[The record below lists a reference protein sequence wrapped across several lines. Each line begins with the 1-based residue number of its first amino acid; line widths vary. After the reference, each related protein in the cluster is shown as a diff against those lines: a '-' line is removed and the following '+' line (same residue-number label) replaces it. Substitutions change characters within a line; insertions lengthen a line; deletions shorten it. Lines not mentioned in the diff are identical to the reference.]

1 MRMQEEYLNV
11 DGDVVSAEA
20 LRISKAKDFANAV
33 KTAPYAHLLEC
44 KRTRD
49 CHEVVVFDAEV
60 EVGQKPVH
68 DIRGRERIAVV
79 FEESDTRMPEVLA
92 LRRDFPLVPHLNLQ
106 QEEFPRSLCLAE
118 QPYRER
124 KLQWTGATFVDEI
137 RRWLA
142 LTAKGRLHAEDQP
155 LEPLLLGSAG
165 NLILPCDLLKET
177 EPELLFVSV
186 VERGEGR
193 RTFVAE
199 RVAVFNEDLIP
210 HKYVACFFQ
219 SNSHQHGIIR
229 KAPTT
234 LFELHEFLKDGKM
247 DLLDELRNRFEK
259 WESQIDEQKIVDAK
273 LVLIIALPKTRH
285 ENATSETTEIR
296 AFLTFETISEIRIG
310 IGLWGKDQGH
320 IGKLLQIDR
329 DEKGDNI
336 QIGML
341 NPICSFSRE
350 QAALFNGFSSRK
362 SMKIVAVGLGALG
375 SQVFMNLIRAG
386 YGEWTLI
393 DKDFLLPHNLA
404 RHALSGCFIG
414 EAKSRSLAEIAN
426 HTIKG
431 DSIADWIVADVL
443 NPEAPP
449 ETLDNIS
456 KAFNCADIILDASA
470 SVPVARHL
478 AHDVDSAARR
488 ISIFL
493 NPSGTAVVL
502 LAEDPT
508 RKTTLDF
515 LEMQY
520 YRCLIN
526 EPYLGTHL
534 QRNSEEIRYATSC
547 RDVSS
552 IIPQDFVALHAAIC
566 SRAIHQVTSN
576 EKACLSI
583 WCTDADQINVQ
594 RHSFP
599 VTSPLICEKG
609 KWTLSTD
616 EWLLDKVFKV
626 REEKLPNETG
636 GVLVGAYDFQR
647 NIVYVVD
654 CLPSPPDSEEWPTA
668 IAQSNHRGTV
678 GFRRRNLPA
687 LLAKYFLD
695 MTDALRSAHQM
706 MRPGAYA
713 FYVVGNNS
721 TTVNGD
727 RRLEIRTNEFL
738 WHIGKRVGWIG
749 EQVVDMELLPSRDV
763 FQKNSGTKETILVFK
778 AQKRSG
784 TPARKARYSRTERA
798 LQQEK
803 GTDWNFH
810 TEETQPHLH
819 ALHPYPAR
827 FIPQIPRKAI
837 EAWTAKGEVVLDPFC
852 GCGTT
857 LLESVL
863 LGRNTIGVDNNS
875 VAHLISQ
882 AKTTH
887 YTRNDLQELQQFV
900 LALPLQLSGGLQTS
914 TQTELAGSKPD
925 MWIPDSEKLRYWFD
939 AEAIGELGRLKCLIA
954 QLKARPKLL
963 ALAAFSAIIVRV
975 SYQESDTRY
984 ARVKRPYRQGE
995 VVKRFT
1001 AKVTNAICRAREI
1014 VDCPKAEATLYLND
1028 SRDVS
1033 RIVSESVNLIV
1044 TSPPYLNAYDYHKY
1058 HRQRLHWIDG
1068 DIKLARD
1075 AEIGK
1080 HDTFTRPRATPE
1092 PYFED
1097 MERCFI
1103 EWHRVLR
1110 SGGRAFIVIGDAI
1123 VMGQPV
1129 PVAERFIDIMT
1140 RIGFHPEK
1148 LWIRQI
1154 PQARKSF
1161 NRHHSR
1167 INEEHLLLFQR
1178 K

>member
-1 MRMQEEYLNV
+1 MQTTTSDTLIESHTPPLPLFEMQRGTQVTLELKPYIQPFERILAKAELA
-11 DGDVVSAEA
+11 GLLGMKTPLRAEA
-20 LRISKAKDFANAV
+20 
-33 KTAPYAHLLEC
+33 TPYLTLC
-44 KRTRD
+44 SDT
-49 CHEVVVFDAEV
+49 VPV
-60 EVGQKPVH
+60 EVLQRRLAYWQRIGKGGIMDTTLQVRYEATSDGKNGATSPTCNTPLPNRRRLRYGPHGIHEYRGKFFPQLVKSFMNVAGLTEGAIVLDPMCGSGTTICEARALGMKAIGVELNPLAVEISQLKANLLLVNPTQLH
-68 DIRGRERIAVV
+68 SALEQLIAALKQASAPEFDRLWTQRDRDYLLRWFDPQALRDIAMIRTTIAGI
-79 FEESDTRMPEVLA
+79 ETPEVQA
-92 LRRDFPLVPHLNLQ
+92 M
-106 QEEFPRSLCLAE
+106 A
-118 QPYRER
+118 
-124 KLQWTGATFVDEI
+124 A
-137 RRWLA
+137 
-142 LTAKGRLHAEDQP
+142 
-155 LEPLLLGSAG
+155 
-165 NLILPCDLLKET
+165 
-177 EPELLFVSV
+177 
-186 VERGEGR
+186 
-193 RTFVAE
+193 
-199 RVAVFNEDLIP
+199 
-210 HKYVACFFQ
+210 
-219 SNSHQHGIIR
+219 
-229 KAPTT
+229 
-234 LFELHEFLKDGKM
+234 
-247 DLLDELRNRFEK
+247 
-259 WESQIDEQKIVDAK
+259 
-273 LVLIIALPKTRH
+273 
-285 ENATSETTEIR
+285 
-296 AFLTFETISEIRIG
+296 
-310 IGLWGKDQGH
+310 IGLS
-320 IGKLLQIDR
+320 
-329 DEKGDNI
+329 NI
-336 QIGML
+336 L
-341 NPICSFSRE
+341 
-350 QAALFNGFSSRK
+350 
-362 SMKIVAVGLGALG
+362 
-375 SQVFMNLIRAG
+375 
-386 YGEWTLI
+386 
-393 DKDFLLPHNLA
+393 
-404 RHALSGCFIG
+404 
-414 EAKSRSLAEIAN
+414 
-426 HTIKG
+426 
-431 DSIADWIVADVL
+431 
-443 NPEAPP
+443 
-449 ETLDNIS
+449 
-456 KAFNCADIILDASA
+456 
-470 SVPVARHL
+470 
-478 AHDVDSAARR
+478 
-488 ISIFL
+488 
-493 NPSGTAVVL
+493 
-502 LAEDPT
+502 
-508 RKTTLDF
+508 
-515 LEMQY
+515 
-520 YRCLIN
+520 
-526 EPYLGTHL
+526 
-534 QRNSEEIRYATSC
+534 
-547 RDVSS
+547 RDVSWQKNKS
-552 IIPQDFVALHAAIC
+552 LRTQRQITAYTEGRALQAFVEEVKSQREKLLPYLSWLQNGQPFPPHEVITGDARCLDALLPDYVGGCDVLI
-566 SRAIHQVTSN
+566 
-576 EKACLSI
+576 
-583 WCTDADQINVQ
+583 
-594 RHSFP
+594 
-599 VTSPLICEKG
+599 TSPPYATALPYIDTDRLSLIVLG
-609 KWTLSTD
+609 
-616 EWLLDKVFKV
+616 LLPRQEHRAREFQLIGNREVTEAQRRELWDTYQV
-626 REEKLPNETG
+626 RKSELPEDVWQFIDT
-636 GVLVGAYDFQR
+636 
-647 NIVYVVD
+647 
-654 CLPSPPDSEEWPTA
+654 

-695 MTDALRSAHQM
+695 MTDALRAAHQM

-727 RRLEIRTNEFL
+727 RHLEIPTNEFL
-738 WHIGKRVGWIG
+738 WHIGKQVGWIG

-784 TPARKARYSRTERA
+784 TPARKARYSRTERT

-882 AKTTH
+882 AKTAH
-887 YTRNDLQELQQFV
+887 YTRDDLQELQQFV
-900 LALPLQLSGGLQTS
+900 SALPLQLSGGLQAS
-914 TQTELAGSKPD
+914 TQTEPAGSKPD
-925 MWIPDSEKLRYWFD
+925 MTDNACFAALRKACPWIPDCEKLRYWFD

-1001 AKVTNAICRAREI
+1001 AKVTDAICRAREI

-1028 SRDVS
+1028 SREVS
-1033 RIVSESVNLIV
+1033 RIESESVNLIV

-1123 VMGQPV
+1123 VKGQPV
-1129 PVAERFIDIMT
+1129 PVAERFLDIMT

-1148 LWIRQI
+1148 LWMRQI

>member
-44 KRTRD
+44 RRTRD

-60 EVGQKPVH
+60 EVGQKTAH

-79 FEESDTRMPEVLA
+79 FEKSDTRMPAVLA

-106 QEEFPRSLCLAE
+106 EKEFPRSLCLTE

-124 KLQWTGATFVDEI
+124 KLQWTGATFVGEI

-142 LTAKGRLHAEDQP
+142 LTAKGRLHADDQP
-155 LEPLLLGSAG
+155 LEPLLLGSEG
-165 NLILPCDLLKET
+165 DLILPCDLLAKET
-177 EPELLFVSV
+177 DPELLFVSV
-186 VERGEGR
+186 VENGEGR

-199 RVAVFNEDLIP
+199 RVAVFNEDLIH
-210 HKYVACFFQ
+210 HKYVACFFR
-219 SNSHQHGIIR
+219 SNPHQHGIIR

-285 ENATSETTEIR
+285 ENATSETTEFR
-296 AFLTFETISEIRIG
+296 AFLTFETISEIKIG
-310 IGLWGKDQGH
+310 IGLWGKNQGH
-320 IGKLLQIDR
+320 IGKLLQIDCN
-329 DEKGDNI
+329 EKGDNI

-341 NPICSFSRE
+341 NPIPSFSRE
-350 QAALFNGFSSRK
+350 RAALFNGFSSRN

-393 DKDFLLPHNLA
+393 DEDFLLPHNLA

-414 EAKSRSLAEIAN
+414 EAKSRWLAEIAN

-449 ETLDNIS
+449 ETLDKIS

-526 EPYLGTHL
+526 EPYLESHL
-534 QRNSEEIRYATSC
+534 QRHSEQIRYATSC

-552 IIPQDFVALHAAIC
+552 SIPQDFVALHAAIC

-599 VTSPLICEKG
+599 VSPLICEKG

-647 NIVYVVD
+647 KIVYVVD

-668 IAQSNHRGTV
+668 YIRGCQGLRTKVEDIQRITHDQLQYIGEWHSHPPCCGVSPSPADRKLFSWLSNWMKADGRPPLMLIAGDRA
-678 GFRRRNLPA
+678 R
-687 LLAKYFLD
+687 
-695 MTDALRSAHQM
+695 
-706 MRPGAYA
+706 YA
-713 FYVVGNNS
+713 FY
-721 TTVNGD
+721 
-727 RRLEIRTNEFL
+727 LEQ
-738 WHIGKRVGWIG
+738 IG
-749 EQVVDMELLPSRDV
+749 
-763 FQKNSGTKETILVFK
+763 
-778 AQKRSG
+778 
-784 TPARKARYSRTERA
+784 
-798 LQQEK
+798 
-803 GTDWNFH
+803 
-810 TEETQPHLH
+810 
-819 ALHPYPAR
+819 
-827 FIPQIPRKAI
+827 
-837 EAWTAKGEVVLDPFC
+837 
-852 GCGTT
+852 
-857 LLESVL
+857 
-863 LGRNTIGVDNNS
+863 
-875 VAHLISQ
+875 
-882 AKTTH
+882 
-887 YTRNDLQELQQFV
+887 
-900 LALPLQLSGGLQTS
+900 
-914 TQTELAGSKPD
+914 
-925 MWIPDSEKLRYWFD
+925 
-939 AEAIGELGRLKCLIA
+939 
-954 QLKARPKLL
+954 
-963 ALAAFSAIIVRV
+963 
-975 SYQESDTRY
+975 
-984 ARVKRPYRQGE
+984 
-995 VVKRFT
+995 
-1001 AKVTNAICRAREI
+1001 
-1014 VDCPKAEATLYLND
+1014 
-1028 SRDVS
+1028 
-1033 RIVSESVNLIV
+1033 
-1044 TSPPYLNAYDYHKY
+1044 
-1058 HRQRLHWIDG
+1058 
-1068 DIKLARD
+1068 
-1075 AEIGK
+1075 
-1080 HDTFTRPRATPE
+1080 
-1092 PYFED
+1092 
-1097 MERCFI
+1097 
-1103 EWHRVLR
+1103 
-1110 SGGRAFIVIGDAI
+1110 
-1123 VMGQPV
+1123 
-1129 PVAERFIDIMT
+1129 
-1140 RIGFHPEK
+1140 
-1148 LWIRQI
+1148 
-1154 PQARKSF
+1154 
-1161 NRHHSR
+1161 
-1167 INEEHLLLFQR
+1167 
-1178 K
+1178 